1 MLGKGDHL
9 KLQVT
14 SYLAYTPS
22 SIQFGMSGRL
32 DARLY
37 GFGIRGS
44 LSLDVLA
51 GFDGQ
56 FSVDLAFSV
65 ELLVGSHSLAAVA
78 FSGSL
83 VGVSPTIL
91 SGKASVSFLF
101 FSISVHGSLTIHD
114 DDAPDPS
121 IDVTGTVLSAIS
133 APSNWDT
140 GDVGGLKLV
149 DRERDGVWLSPA
161 APLRMTQPVVPF
173 DVPIERYGPQRLA
186 GPQTF
191 SVEQVTVGSVTADH
205 TPVSGEFALGMYLDL
220 SHEEQL
226 AARGYEV
233 RNAGFEVGRP
243 LTSGTAVDASGEY
256 EEILV
261 DPMKRPDERPVLD
274 FPVHGIFVD
283 LPVVATALQVQGERY
298 AVVDAAMHPHAA
310 SMGYFEARAA
320 ARATGAAIVA
330 QYEVAS

>member
-1 MLGKGDHL
+1 MPPGTKIFVPPRLSLVLGKGDHL
-9 KLQVT
+9 KMQVT

-22 SIQFGMSGRL
+22 SIQFGIAGRL

-65 ELLVGSHSLAAVA
+65 ELLVGSHSLAAVS

-114 DDAPDPS
+114 DEAPDPS

-133 APSNWDT
+133 
-140 GDVGGLKLV
+140 G
-149 DRERDGVWLSPA
+149 
-161 APLRMTQPVVPF
+161 
-173 DVPIERYGPQRLA
+173 A
-186 GPQTF
+186 GQ
-191 SVEQVTVGSVTADH
+191 
-205 TPVSGEFALGMYLDL
+205 LG
-220 SHEEQL
+220 H
-226 AARGYEV
+226 R
-233 RNAGFEVGRP
+233 RHGR
-243 LTSGTAVDASGEY
+243 A
-256 EEILV
+256 
-261 DPMKRPDERPVLD
+261 
-274 FPVHGIFVD
+274 
-283 LPVVATALQVQGERY
+283 
-298 AVVDAAMHPHAA
+298 
-310 SMGYFEARAA
+310 EARRPSA
-320 ARATGAAIVA
+320 
-330 QYEVAS
+330 